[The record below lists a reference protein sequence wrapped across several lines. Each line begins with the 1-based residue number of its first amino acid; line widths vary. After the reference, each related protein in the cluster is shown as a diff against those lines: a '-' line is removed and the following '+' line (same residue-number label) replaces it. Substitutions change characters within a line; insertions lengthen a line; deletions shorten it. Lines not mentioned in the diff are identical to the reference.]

1 MYENALQNLIDEL
14 GQFPGVGP
22 KSAQRMAL
30 HILQA
35 DEEYIEELVSAIKEV
50 KEKIVFCE
58 TCGNLA
64 SDTLCSIC
72 SNPKRDKTVIC
83 VVEEAKD
90 IMAIEKTRSYRGVY
104 HVLGGVLDL
113 MNGIGPNELRI
124 AQLLSRLSDTS
135 IEEVIIATNPNT
147 LGEATATY
155 IARTLHALEIKT
167 SRLASGLPM
176 GSDLEYADEIT
187 IGKAFEGRRSI

>member
-1 MYENALQNLIDEL
+1 MYENALQNLIDKL
-14 GQFPGVGP
+14 GQLPGVGP